1 MSAQNQAKRRTAPQI
16 GAQKGGDKIVSL
28 TAYNAALAP
37 LVDPLVDFILVG
49 DSLGMVEH
57 GMDSTLPVS
66 LDMMIAHGRAV
77 VRSTA
82 EALIVVDMPFGSYE
96 ASPEEAFRA
105 ASRVMAETGCGA
117 VKLEGGAHMAP
128 TIAFLA
134 ARGIPVMAHVGL
146 TPQAVNALGGF
157 KSQGHND
164 AAREKILGD
173 AVAVSEAGAFA
184 VVIEG
189 VVEPL
194 AEEITRTV
202 AIPTIGI
209 GASSACDGQI
219 LVLNDMLGLTARV
232 PKFVKRYG
240 KIGEA
245 VSEAVSAYA
254 GEVRGRRFPA
264 AEHVYKPRG

>member
-1 MSAQNQAKRRTAPQI
+1 MSAQKQAKRRTAPQI
-16 GAQKGGDKIVSL
+16 QARKGGEPIVSL

-57 GMDSTLPVS
+57 GMDSTLAVG
-66 LDMMIAHGRAV
+66 LDLMIAHGRAV

-82 EALIVVDMPFGSYE
+82 EALIVVDLPFGAYE
-96 ASPEEAFRA
+96 ASPEDAFRSA
-105 ASRVMAETGCGA
+105 ARVMAETGCGA

-128 TIAFLA
+128 TISFLV

-157 KSQGHND
+157 RSQGHD
-164 AAREKILGD
+164 EAAREKILGD
-173 AVAVSEAGAFA
+173 AVAVADAGAFS

-194 AEEITRTV
+194 AEEITRKV
-202 AIPTIGI
+202 GIPTIGI

-219 LVLNDMLGLTARV
+219 LVLNDMLGLTERV

-240 KIGEA
+240 EIGKA
-245 VSEAVSAYA
+245 VSEAVAVYA
-254 GEVRGRRFPA
+254 GEVRARQFPA
-264 AEHVYKPRG
+264 QEHTYKARG

>member
-1 MSAQNQAKRRTAPQI
+1 MSVQATSKRRTAPEI
-16 GAQKGGDKIVSL
+16 LAQKGGEKIVSL
-28 TAYNAALAP
+28 TAYSAAFAP
-37 LVDPLVDFILVG
+37 FVDPQVDFILVG

-57 GMDSTLPVS
+57 AMHSTLPVS
-66 LDMMIAHGRAV
+66 LDLMIAHGLAV

-82 EALIVVDMPFGSYE
+82 RALIVVDLPFGSYE
-96 ASPEEAFRA
+96 ASPEAAFRSA
-105 ASRVMAETGCGA
+105 ARVMAESGCGA
-117 VKLEGGAHMAP
+117 VKLEGGAHMAE
-128 TIAFLA
+128 TIAFLV

-146 TPQAVNALGGF
+146 TPQAMNALGGF
-157 KSQGHND
+157 KSQGHD
-164 AAREKILGD
+164 AAAREKILGD

-194 AEEITRTV
+194 AREITETV

-232 PKFVKRYG
+232 PRFVKRYG
-240 KIGEA
+240 AVGEA
-245 VSEAVSAYA
+245 VSEAVKIYA
-254 GEVRGRRFPA
+254 EEVRERSFPA
-264 AEHVYKPRG
+264 EAHIYKPRG